1 MAIPPFR
8 SILTI
13 PPVSALHPRWRR
25 DWAALAALMLAY
37 AGLFVAYYPPLPG
50 IEDEVGFVNQ
60 ALVWSRGAISAEGAG
75 LPGLADFTPV
85 AGRHV
90 AARHPGRSLAALPF
104 LMIGGVRATF

>member
-1 MAIPPFR
+1 MMIGDSCQEDR
-8 SILTI
+8 
-13 PPVSALHPRWRR
+13 RR

-37 AGLFVAYYPPLPG
+37 AGLFAAYYPPLPG

-75 LPGLADFTPV
+75 LPPGLTDFTPV

-104 LMIGGVRATF
+104 LMAGGVR